1 MLAAPSCKFFG
12 ANKRARA
19 EALLKAQQD
28 SLRVADSLRMVQEQF
43 LMLETARQDSIRLA
57 AERKLSDIPRYSI
70 IVGSFL
76 TPAYASTLA
85 REYGEMGYNTRILK
99 IDGSKF
105 ELVAAEAYNDFNK
118 AKARL
123 TRFRDTV
130 ELDSWIY
137 VRK

>member
-1 MLAAPSCKFFG
+1 MLATPSCKFFG

-28 SLRVADSLRMVQEQF
+28 SLRVADSLRLVHEHL

-57 AERKLSDIPRYSI
+57 EEKKISDIPRYSI

-76 TPAYASTLA
+76 TPAYANSLA
-85 REYGEMGYNTRILK
+85 REYGEMGYKTRILK
-99 IDGSKF
+99 VDGSSF
-105 ELVAAEAYNDFNK
+105 ELVSAESYNDLNK

-123 TRFRDTV
+123 TQFRDTV

-137 VRK
+137 VRR